1 MLLELKNVDYYYNR
15 GTPFEVKALDNINLK
30 INEGEFIAIIG
41 HTGSGKSTLIQQFNG
56 LVFPDEGEV
65 LVEGQSTKSEK
76 ADLTLV
82 RQKIGLVFQY
92 PEYQLFEDT
101 IEKDISYG
109 PRNLGLSEEEI
120 AIRVKDSMQR
130 VGLDYEI
137 FKDKSP
143 FDLSGGEKRRVAIA
157 GILAMNP
164 DVLVLDEPAA
174 GLDPSGR
181 DEIFDELTKIHKN
194 LGITVIIVSH
204 SMEDVARLVDR
215 IIVMDHGKVAM
226 DDIPMEIFKR
236 DDELINMG
244 LRAPVIRS
252 FMKLLKSRGMDISD
266 EIIVVEDAKIEIER
280 YLDMRDKNA

>member
-76 ADLTLV
+76 DDLTLV

-130 VGLDYEI
+130 VGVDYEI
-137 FKDKSP
+137 FKEKSP

-252 FMKLLKSRGMDISD
+252 FMKLLKSSGMDISD

>member
-280 YLDMRDKNA
+280 YLDKRDKNA